1 MRRRFVSWA
10 AGTNG
15 CSGALT
21 VCGVC
26 VALSVALSAGRLLP
40 QADTVLEK
48 LSVRE
53 ADARK
58 SFFDLGARR
67 PTPRARLRPSG

>member
-1 MRRRFVSWA
+1 MRRR
-10 AGTNG
+10 
-15 CSGALT
+15 SGALT
-21 VCGVC
+21 VLGVC

-53 ADARK
+53 ADAHK
-58 SFFDLGARR
+58 SFFDLVWDGSPWRGRRCWCRARR
-67 PTPRARLRPSG
+67 